1 MDEKSDHFCVEIS
14 LLNLNEFLRF
24 RLKTSYRIFKNEG
37 KKNIFDIFKI
47 FASKYI
53 LISTVYPVLLKN
65 SN

>member
-37 KKNIFDIFKI
+37 KKIFLTFLKFSLQNIF
-47 FASKYI
+47 
-53 LISTVYPVLLKN
+53 
-65 SN
+65 